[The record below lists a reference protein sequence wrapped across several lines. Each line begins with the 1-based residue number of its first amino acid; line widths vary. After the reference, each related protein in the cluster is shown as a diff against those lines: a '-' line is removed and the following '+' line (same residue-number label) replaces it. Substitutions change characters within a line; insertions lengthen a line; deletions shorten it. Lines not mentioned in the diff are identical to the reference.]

1 MHFER
6 LKQMKNYVI
15 IGSGAAGIAAAG
27 SIRREDLICK
37 IQVLTNDPYGYYSRP
52 GLAYLLA
59 GEVPQEQLFPFN
71 DEYFR
76 EQNIQLVKGSVQFIL
91 PDQHQLVTTNGMKI
105 QYDRLLLSTGAT
117 ASMPGV
123 PGVDLEGVVKL
134 DNMEDADRI
143 LKNVR
148 KARTAVVIGGG
159 ITALEIAEGLAGS
172 GIQVHYFLRG
182 ERYWSSVLDEVES
195 KIVENRLIKDGIKIH
210 YFTELDEILGKKG
223 KVTGVKARQE
233 QNHVQLDCQMVAFA
247 IGIKPRVDLAIQSGL
262 KTQRGVIVDEALQTS
277 QADIY
282 AAGDVAQVYDRMSGE
297 YLLDSLWRP
306 AIEQGWIAGL
316 NMAGGNYSYE
326 KKYPFNVTRLGGLVT
341 TIIGRVGKEVTPGSK
356 TNGDSDVKGIM
367 RGDSEV
373 WRQQS
378 VGVVSQTYHDT
389 NRIRLYVTPKFITGA
404 VIMGEQTLS
413 RSLQILIREQ
423 VDISSIRD
431 RLLNPHV
438 SLVDTL
444 TSFWEE
450 YTQSHA

>member
-1 MHFER
+1 MT
-6 LKQMKNYVI
+6 NYVI

-27 SIRREDLICK
+27 SIRREDSKSK

-59 GEVPQEQLFPFN
+59 GEVPQDQLFPFN
-71 DEYFR
+71 EGYFK
-76 EQNIQLVKGSVQFIL
+76 ELNIQLIKATVQSIL
-91 PDQHQLVTTNGMKI
+91 PDQHQLRTGNGSQI
-105 QYDRLLLSTGAT
+105 PYDRLLLSTGAT
-117 ASMPGV
+117 ASMPSV
-123 PGVDLEGVVKL
+123 PGVELDGVVKL

-143 LKNVR
+143 LKNAR

-159 ITALEIAEGLAGS
+159 ITALELAEGLAAN

-195 KIVENRLIKDGIKIH
+195 RIVENRLIEDGIKIH
-210 YFTELDEILGKKG
+210 YYTELEEILGKKG
-223 KVTGVKARQE
+223 KVMGVIARQL
-233 QNHVQLDCQMVAFA
+233 QNRLQFDCQMVAFA
-247 IGIKPRVDLAIQSGL
+247 IGIKPRVSLAVQSGL
-262 KTQRGVIVDEALQTS
+262 KTQRGVIVDEGLHTS
-277 QADIY
+277 QADIF

-326 KKYPFNVTRLGGLVT
+326 KKYPFNVTRLGGLIT
-341 TIIGRVGKEVTPGSK
+341 TIIGRVGKEILEDNK
-356 TNGDSDVKGIM
+356 TKGDADVAGIM

-378 VGVVSQTYHDT
+378 VGVVAQTYEET
-389 NRIRLYVTPKFITGA
+389 NRIRLYVTPSLITGA
-404 VIMGEQTLS
+404 VIMGDQTLS
-413 RSLQILIREQ
+413 RPLQILIREQ
-423 VDISSIRD
+423 VDISPIREI
-431 RLLNPHV
+431 LLSPNH

-444 TSFWEE
+444 SKFWEE
-450 YTQSHA
+450 YTQKNA